1 MKLAIF
7 GSGKIVQEF
16 LAITKDLPEI
26 QLKAIMGTKRS
37 QEKRRKFKQNTKSK
51 PPTRILM
58 SV

>member
-16 LAITKDLPEI
+16 LAITKLSWAQNEVR
-26 QLKAIMGTKRS
+26 K
-37 QEKRRKFKQNTKSK
+37 KRRKFKQNTKSK

>member
-16 LAITKDLPEI
+16 LPITKDLPEI
-26 QLKAIMGTKRS
+26 DVKAILGTKRS
-37 QEKRRKFKQNTKSK
+37 QEKQRRFRQNMASK
-51 PPTRILM
+51 PLIRISM